1 MAAGRHRRS
10 RLTILVAAAL
20 VAVPALRTGAAE
32 SVCYGTASNGRLEGG
47 VRIPRSGPN
56 FAAYSSVGVALGRT
70 YVHSKVETVI
80 AAAYAALAA
89 SHPGKTFVY
98 GESGWARGGR
108 IRTHRTHQ
116 NGLAVDFMVPVLDAG
131 GRSVPLPTGPFNKFG
146 YGIEFD
152 AAARYG
158 DLAIDFEAIAEH
170 LHALHEAAAQNGIR
184 ISRVIFE
191 RGFIPKL
198 YAAKGGGFVKQ
209 AIPFMQEEPWIRHDE
224 HYHVDFAVP
233 CRRMTESE

>member
-1 MAAGRHRRS
+1 MAAGGHRRS
-10 RLTILVAAAL
+10 RLTILVAVAL
-20 VAVPALRTGAAE
+20 VAIPALGAGAEE
-32 SVCYGTASNGRLEGG
+32 SVCYGTTGNGRLEGG

-56 FAAYSSVGVALGRT
+56 FAAYSSLGVALGRT
-70 YVHSKVETVI
+70 YVHSKVEQVI
-80 AAAYAALAA
+80 AAAYASLAA
-89 SHPGKTFVY
+89 SHPEKSFVY

-108 IRTHRTHQ
+108 IRPHRTHQ

-131 GRSVPLPTGPFNKFG
+131 GRSVPLPTGPFNEFG

-152 AAARYG
+152 ASARYG

-170 LHALHEAAAQNGIR
+170 LHALHEAAARNGIG
-184 ISRVIFE
+184 IARVIFE

-198 YAAKGGGFVKQ
+198 YATKRGAFVKQ
-209 AIPFMQEEPWIRHDE
+209 VIPFMQEEPWIRHDE

-233 CRRMTESE
+233 CRPMG

>member
-1 MAAGRHRRS
+1 MAARRHRRS
-10 RLTILVAAAL
+10 RLTTLVAAAL
-20 VAVPALRTGAAE
+20 LAMPALGAGAAE

-47 VRIPRSGPN
+47 IRIPRSGPN
-56 FAAYSSVGVALGRT
+56 FAAYSSLGVALGRT

-89 SHPGKTFVY
+89 SHPEKTFVY

-108 IRTHRTHQ
+108 IRPHRTHQ
-116 NGLAVDFMVPVLDAG
+116 NGLAVDFMVPVLDAA

-146 YGIEFD
+146 YGIEFE
-152 AAARYG
+152 ASARYA
-158 DLAIDFEAIAEH
+158 DLSIDFEAIAEH
-170 LHALHEAAAQNGIR
+170 LHALHEAAEQNGIG

-198 YAAKGGGFVKQ
+198 YATKRGDFVTRV
-209 AIPFMQEEPWIRHDE
+209 IPFMKDEPWIRHDE

-233 CRRMTESE
+233 CRRLTVSE